1 MRSFTNK
8 IWGRPRATYYI
19 SLCKYIFR
27 SQSTAT
33 TILQNTVFIGA
44 VKYGNLSVKSDNFTL
59 KVALGY
65 RARQTERLITSQ
77 IMNIHDSGKTGN
89 SLNNLLR
96 NSCLDLINRGAA
108 ADDKEPSE
116 SLCTCMSFDRE
127 TTALVS
133 VFVRVIHFNFLS
145 RFPHEKSSQLPCFL
159 LVYHLTCL
167 SAPMHALPN
176 QLPQDL

>member
-1 MRSFTNK
+1 MRRFTNK

-44 VKYGNLSVKSDNFTL
+44 VKYGNLSVKLDNFTL
-59 KVALGY
+59 KVALGC

-116 SLCTCMSFDRE
+116 FFCTCMSFDRE
-127 TTALVS
+127 TTALLSQFLFMSFISTSCLVFHMKKAPSCPVS
-133 VFVRVIHFNFLS
+133 
-145 RFPHEKSSQLPCFL
+145 C
-159 LVYHLTCL
+159 
-167 SAPMHALPN
+167 
-176 QLPQDL
+176 